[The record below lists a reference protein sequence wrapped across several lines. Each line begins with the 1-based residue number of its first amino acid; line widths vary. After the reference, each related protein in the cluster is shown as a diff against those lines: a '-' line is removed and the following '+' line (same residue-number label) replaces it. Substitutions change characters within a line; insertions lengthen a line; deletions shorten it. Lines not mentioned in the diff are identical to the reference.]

1 MIRADSGKGGKNH
14 ESCLLYANR
23 VFVMTAGATLRL
35 AERIASSSFKAMPE
49 NSITVAKQCL
59 LDYIGVTFAGM
70 REPLTR
76 ILLADVREAGGH
88 PQSSIFGERDLA
100 TLDQAALVNGAAGH
114 AHDYDDVHNDMTGH
128 PTVPVAPV
136 VLALAEV
143 LGSSGAD
150 LINAFSAGVDTECIL
165 GRAMGNSHYA
175 RGFHATGTLGSFG
188 AAAAAARLYQ
198 LDSQATARALGI
210 AGTQASGLKSQ
221 FGTMVKPLHAGHAA
235 QTGLSAARLARRG
248 FESRTNILEISQGF
262 AATQSQGLDQVRFDE
277 AVLRDA
283 YVPGICFKYHAACYL
298 THSSIEATRTLMQR
312 HQLAARD
319 VNAVEISVNEGH
331 FGVCNIQSP
340 GSGLEAKFS
349 LRFTAAMA
357 MAGEDTAGI
366 DSYTDALTQR
376 PELVA
381 LRDRITV
388 NAWEHPRAESRVRMR
403 VGGEWMEEDF
413 NVAIPFTDLELQWQ
427 KLSAKFHALADP
439 VIGRERANAI
449 EQFCRTLESRTDLDP
464 LFVMLRGQA

>member
-1 MIRADSGKGGKNH
+1 MK
-14 ESCLLYANR
+14 
-23 VFVMTAGATLRL
+23 AGATLQL
-35 AERIASSSFKAMPE
+35 AERIATSRFDALPPS
-49 NSITVAKQCL
+49 SITVAKQCL
-59 LDYIGVTFAGM
+59 LDYIGVTLAGM

-76 ILLADVREAGGH
+76 ILLADIREAGGN
-88 PQSSIFGERDLA
+88 PQSTIFCELERA

-128 PTVPVAPV
+128 PTVPVAPAA
-136 VLALAEV
+136 LALAEV
-143 LGSSGAD
+143 RDSTGAD
-150 LINAFSAGVDTECIL
+150 LINAFAAGVDTECIL
-165 GRAMGNSHYA
+165 GRTLGASHYA

-188 AAAAAARLYQ
+188 AAAAAARLYK

-235 QTGLSAARLARRG
+235 QTGLAAARLAKRG
-248 FESRTNILEISQGF
+248 FESRTNILEVMQGF
-262 AATQSQGLDQVRFDE
+262 AATQSQGLDPGRFDE
-277 AVLRDA
+277 AMHRDA

-319 VNAVEISVNEGH
+319 IDAVEIVVNEGH
-331 FGVCNIQSP
+331 FGVCNIQQP
-340 GSGLEAKFS
+340 VSGLEAKFS

-366 DSYTDALTQR
+366 ESYTDALTQR
-376 PELVA
+376 PELTD

-388 NAWEHPRAESRVRMR
+388 IAWNQPRAESRVRMR
-403 VGGEWMEEDF
+403 VAGEWLAEDS
-413 NVAIPFTDLELQWQ
+413 NVAIPLTDLDLQWQ
-427 KLSAKFHALADP
+427 KLSAKFHALVDPLMGRDRADS
-439 VIGRERANAI
+439 I
-449 EQFCRTLESRTDLDP
+449 EQFCRTLDAQSDLDP
-464 LFVMLRGQA
+464 LFALLRNQESRSKEASSKELRGHA

>member
-1 MIRADSGKGGKNH
+1 
-14 ESCLLYANR
+14 
-23 VFVMTAGATLRL
+23 MTPGATLRL
-35 AERIASSSFKAMPE
+35 AERISNSHFRTLPE
-49 NSITVAKQCL
+49 NSITVSKQCL
-59 LDYIGVTFAGM
+59 LDYIGVTLAGM

-76 ILLADVREAGGH
+76 ILLADIREAGGN
-88 PQSSIFGERDLA
+88 PQFSIFGELERA
-100 TLDQAALVNGAAGH
+100 TADQAVLVNGAAGH
-114 AHDYDDVHNDMTGH
+114 AHDYDDVHTDMTGH

-143 LGSSGAD
+143 CNSSGAD
-150 LINAFSAGVDTECIL
+150 LINAFTTGVDTECIL

-235 QTGLSAARLARRG
+235 QTGLSAARLAKRG
-248 FESRTNILEISQGF
+248 FESRTNILEVSQGF
-262 AATQSQGLDQVRFDE
+262 AATQSQGLDLARFDE
-277 AVLRDA
+277 ALMRDA
-283 YVPGICFKYHAACYL
+283 FVPGICFKYHAACYL

-319 VNAVEISVNEGH
+319 IDAVEISVNEGH
-331 FGVCNIQSP
+331 FDVCNIQAP
-340 GSGLEAKFS
+340 VSGLEAKFS

-381 LRDRITV
+381 LRDRISV
-388 NAWEHPRAESRVRMR
+388 HAWEQPRAESRVRMS
-403 VGGEWMEEDF
+403 VGGEWLEEDF
-413 NVAIPFTDLELQWQ
+413 NVAIPLTDLDLQWQ
-427 KLSAKFHALADP
+427 KLSTKFHALADP
-439 VIGRERANAI
+439 VFGRDRANTL
-449 EQFCRTLESRTDLDP
+449 EQFCRTLDSQTSLGP
-464 LFVMLRGQA
+464 LFSMLRGQA

>member
-1 MIRADSGKGGKNH
+1 
-14 ESCLLYANR
+14 
-23 VFVMTAGATLRL
+23 MTPGATLRL
-35 AERIASSSFKAMPE
+35 AERIADSHFRALPE
-49 NSITVAKQCL
+49 NSITVSKQCL
-59 LDYIGVTFAGM
+59 LDYIGVTLAGM

-76 ILLADVREAGGH
+76 ILLADIREAGGN
-88 PQSSIFGERDLA
+88 PQSSIFGELERA
-100 TLDQAALVNGAAGH
+100 TADQAVLVNGAAGH
-114 AHDYDDVHNDMTGH
+114 AHDYDDVHTDMTGH

-143 LGSSGAD
+143 CNSSGAD
-150 LINAFSAGVDTECIL
+150 LINAFATGVDTECIL

-188 AAAAAARLYQ
+188 AAAAAAARLYQ

-235 QTGLSAARLARRG
+235 QTGLSAARLAKRG
-248 FESRTNILEISQGF
+248 FESRTNILEVSQGF
-262 AATQSQGLDQVRFDE
+262 AATQSQGLDLARFDE
-277 AVLRDA
+277 ALMRDVF
-283 YVPGICFKYHAACYL
+283 VPGICFKYHAACYL

-319 VNAVEISVNEGH
+319 IDAVEISVNEGH
-331 FGVCNIQSP
+331 FDVCNIQAP
-340 GSGLEAKFS
+340 VSGLEAKFS

-376 PELVA
+376 PELVV
-381 LRDRITV
+381 LRDRISV
-388 NAWEHPRAESRVRMR
+388 QAWEQPRAESRVRMS
-403 VGGEWMEEDF
+403 VGGEWLEEDF
-413 NVAIPFTDLELQWQ
+413 NVAIPLTDLDLQWQ
-427 KLSAKFHALADP
+427 KLSTKFHALADP
-439 VIGRERANAI
+439 VFGRDRANAI
-449 EQFCRTLESRTDLDP
+449 EQFCRTLDSQTSLGP
-464 LFVMLRGQA
+464 LFSMLRGQA

>member
-1 MIRADSGKGGKNH
+1 
-14 ESCLLYANR
+14 
-23 VFVMTAGATLRL
+23 MTAGATLHL
-35 AERIASSSFKAMPE
+35 AERIANSHFTALPA

-59 LDYIGVTFAGM
+59 LDYIGVTLAGM
-70 REPLTR
+70 SEPLTR
-76 ILLADVREAGGH
+76 ILLADIREAGGN
-88 PQSSIFGERDLA
+88 PQSSIFGERDRA
-100 TLDQAALVNGAAGH
+100 TADQAVLVNGAAGH
-114 AHDYDDVHNDMTGH
+114 AHDYDDVHSDMTGH

-143 LGSSGAD
+143 CNSSGAD
-150 LINAFSAGVDTECIL
+150 LINAFATGVDTECIL

-235 QTGLSAARLARRG
+235 QTGLSAARLAKRG

-262 AATQSQGLDQVRFDE
+262 AATQSQGLDLARFDE
-277 AVLRDA
+277 ALQRDA

-319 VNAVEISVNEGH
+319 IDAVEISVNEGH

-340 GSGLEAKFS
+340 VSGLEAKFS

-366 DSYTDALTQR
+366 DSYTDTLTQR

-381 LRDRITV
+381 LRDRV
-388 NAWEHPRAESRVRMR
+388 SVHAWAQPRAESRVRMS
-403 VGGEWMEEDF
+403 VGGEWLEEDF
-413 NVAIPFTDLELQWQ
+413 NVAIPLSDLDLQWQ
-427 KLSAKFHALADP
+427 KLSAKFHALADL
-439 VIGRERANAI
+439 VFGRDRANAI
-449 EQFCRTLESRTDLDP
+449 EQFCRTLDSQTSLGP
-464 LFVMLRGQA
+464 LFSMLRGQA

>member
-1 MIRADSGKGGKNH
+1 
-14 ESCLLYANR
+14 
-23 VFVMTAGATLRL
+23 MTPGATLRL
-35 AERIASSSFKAMPE
+35 AERIADSHFRALPE
-49 NSITVAKQCL
+49 NSITVSKQCL
-59 LDYIGVTFAGM
+59 LDYIGVTLAGM

-76 ILLADVREAGGH
+76 ILLADIREAGGN
-88 PQSSIFGERDLA
+88 PQSSIFGELERA
-100 TLDQAALVNGAAGH
+100 TADQAVLVNGAAGH
-114 AHDYDDVHNDMTGH
+114 AHDYDDVHTDMTGH

-143 LGSSGAD
+143 CNSSGAD
-150 LINAFSAGVDTECIL
+150 LINAFATGVDTECIL

-235 QTGLSAARLARRG
+235 QTGLSAARLAKRG
-248 FESRTNILEISQGF
+248 FESRTNILEVSQGF
-262 AATQSQGLDQVRFDE
+262 AATQSQGLDLARFDE
-277 AVLRDA
+277 ALMRDA
-283 YVPGICFKYHAACYL
+283 FVPGICFKYHAACYL

-319 VNAVEISVNEGH
+319 IDAVEISVNEGH
-331 FGVCNIQSP
+331 FDVCNIQAP
-340 GSGLEAKFS
+340 VSGLEAKFS

-381 LRDRITV
+381 LRDRISV
-388 NAWEHPRAESRVRMR
+388 HAWEQPRAESRVRMS
-403 VGGEWMEEDF
+403 VGGEWLEEDF
-413 NVAIPFTDLELQWQ
+413 NVAIPLTDLDLQWQ
-427 KLSAKFHALADP
+427 KLSTKFHALADP
-439 VIGRERANAI
+439 VFGRDRANTL
-449 EQFCRTLESRTDLDP
+449 EQFCRTLDSQTSLGP
-464 LFVMLRGQA
+464 LFSMLRGQA